1 MWESYFPHSSFYLN
15 MKNFFFLVFLIG
27 AVTLSAQSFCERTIT
42 GPRYYSGSQL
52 LSFDNNIYYFRGFG
66 ETGSENRQ
74 IYFYKADYCLQGL
87 DSVKVPLDSGL
98 YRSLAICQKAN
109 DKIIGLSI
117 TTDYPP
123 YPFDTVASHVKNEI
137 FIYDTNLVLQ
147 NRINLKPAMGKYAFQ
162 VRMTLLEDSILAV
175 AGSNRNG
182 ILGGYLGLFNLQG
195 HVIADTVAD
204 SLGFSTDPIGTFNKN
219 DYFFIKGEFI
229 LKFQTSPLKILDIDT
244 ITTYFQSLQHPI
256 DDIRSSILH
265 PNGFNYIIGTCTNW
279 QKNPPQGD
287 MIIYKFDSAGN
298 QAQNLVYGSNA
309 GGDGLGFDAA
319 LVAGNGDLVI
329 ASYPERATSQGPIW
343 DMTVTR
349 FDENLNK
356 KWDKTLSLPGISFIP
371 IYSTATPDNGATFL
385 SVITDPNATH
395 SNILYNDLHI
405 LHIDSSGYYSPLST
419 ADFGDMLSSAVSIY
433 PNPVRTFFTVQ
444 QLEPNETYQAGIYD
458 VNGQL
463 LERMELSLPFEVKV
477 DGLANGTY
485 LLILQGDKG
494 GRITRKFVKE

>member
-1 MWESYFPHSSFYLN
+1 MNRILLMLCISIGLLSF
-15 MKNFFFLVFLIG
+15 
-27 AVTLSAQSFCERTIT
+27 LSAQSFCERTVT

-74 IYFYKADYCLQGL
+74 IYFYKADYCLRGL

-98 YRSLAICQKAN
+98 YRNLVICQKVN

-117 TTDYPP
+117 TTDYPT

-147 NRINLKPAMGKYAFQ
+147 NRINLKHAMGKYAFQ

-182 ILGGYLGLFNLQG
+182 NLGGYLGLFNLQG

-219 DYFFIKGEFI
+219 EYFFIKGEFI
-229 LKFQTSPLKILDIDT
+229 LKFKTSPLKILDFDT
-244 ITTYFQSLQHPI
+244 LTTYSQSLRYPI
-256 DDIRSSILH
+256 DDIRSSLLH
-265 PNGFNYIIGTCTNW
+265 PNGFNYMIGTCTNW
-279 QKNPPQGD
+279 QKIPPQGD
-287 MIIYKFDSAGN
+287 LIIYKFDSAGN
-298 QAQNLVYGSNA
+298 QIQHLIYGANYTD
-309 GGDGLGFDAA
+309 DGLGFDAA
-319 LVAGNGDLVI
+319 VVASNGDLLI
-329 ASYPERATSQGPIW
+329 ASYPERATPQGTIW

-371 IYSTATPDNGATFL
+371 NFSTATPDNGATFL
-385 SVITDPNATH
+385 SVISDPNETH
-395 SNILYNDLHI
+395 PNKGYNDLHI
-405 LHIDSSGYYSPLST
+405 LHIDSTGYYSPLSN
-419 ADFGDMLSSAVSIY
+419 ADFGEIFSAAASIY
-433 PNPVRTFFTVQ
+433 PNPVITSFTVQ

-458 VNGQL
+458 VNGKL
-463 LERMELSLPFEVKV
+463 LERIELSFPFDVKV
-477 DGLANGTY
+477 DKLATGTY
-485 LLILQGDKG
+485 LLVLQDDSGA
-494 GRITRKFVKE
+494 RVSRKFVKD